1 VTYTRFRDAPSI
13 HTPSIHT
20 PSIHTPRSQAE
31 RVEAMRT
38 RLLDATIECL
48 NERGYSAMSTNDVV
62 RRAHVSRGALA
73 HHFPTKAD
81 LVRAAA
87 QRLIEQRGAEFRER
101 FRSIEPRLRTPA
113 EALAVLWSFYD
124 DPGAAALIELTVAAR
139 HNPELR
145 AVLAAVPD
153 RIAELTSEVFGEF
166 FPDLAS
172 LPFVNEALHAV
183 HAMYGGL
190 ALNAMAGQDLRRRGA
205 EVRALLN
212 LLVALLPQPAV
223 VTGRHT

>member
-1 VTYTRFRDAPSI
+1 VTHTRFRDAPKVDAPKVDPPS
-13 HTPSIHT
+13 TPA
-20 PSIHTPRSQAE
+20 PRSQAD

-62 RRAHVSRGALA
+62 RRARVSRGALA

-87 QRLIEQRGAEFRER
+87 QRLIEQRGAEFRQR
-101 FRSIEPRLRTPA
+101 FRSIEPQRRTPA
-113 EALAVLWSFYD
+113 EALVVLWSFYD
-124 DPGAAALIELTVAAR
+124 DAGAAALIELTVAAR

-153 RIAELTSEVFGEF
+153 RIAELTREVFAEF

-172 LPFVNEALHAV
+172 LPFVDEALHAV

-190 ALNAMAGQDLRRRGA
+190 ALNAMAGEDLRRRGA

-212 LLVALLPQPAV
+212 LVVALLPQPAL
-223 VTGRHT
+223 VTGRRT

>member
-1 VTYTRFRDAPSI
+1 MADRG
-13 HTPSIHT
+13 
-20 PSIHTPRSQAE
+20 PRSQAE
-31 RVEAMRT
+31 RVDAMRT

-73 HHFPTKAD
+73 HHFPAKAD

-87 QRLIEQRGAEFRER
+87 QRLIEQRGAEFRRR
-101 FRSIEPRLRTPA
+101 FRSIEPQRRTPA

-124 DPGAAALIELTVAAR
+124 DAGAAALIELTVAAR

-153 RIAELTSEVFGEF
+153 RIAELTREVFQEF

-190 ALNAMAGQDLRRRGA
+190 ALNAMAAEDLRARGA

-212 LLVALLPQPAV
+212 IVVAHLPQSAV
-223 VTGRHT
+223 VAGRRT

>member
-1 VTYTRFRDAPSI
+1 VPKVRA
-13 HTPSIHT
+13 
-20 PSIHTPRSQAE
+20 PRSQAE
-31 RVEAMRT
+31 RVDAMRT

-48 NERGYSAMSTNDVV
+48 NEQGYSAMSTNDVV

-73 HHFPTKAD
+73 HHFPAKAD

-101 FRSIEPRLRTPA
+101 FRSIAPERRTPA

-124 DPGAAALIELTVAAR
+124 DAGASALIELTVAAR

-145 AVLAAVPD
+145 SVLAAVPD
-153 RIAELTSEVFGEF
+153 RIAKLTGEVFEEF
-166 FPDLAS
+166 FPDLAG
-172 LPFVNEALHAV
+172 LPFVEQALHGV

-190 ALNAMAGQDLRRRGA
+190 ALNAMASDDLRRRGA
-205 EVRALLN
+205 DVRALLN
-212 LLVALLPQPAV
+212 TVVALLPQFALA
-223 VTGRHT
+223 TRRTT